1 MQRSLGALRAALLGM
16 AVFFWGGLPVAAAEP
31 FPQFDAIAPNVAFWT
46 DVYSRYPTTQV
57 IIHDSI
63 DLNIVYDV
71 ITVKPYDM
79 PGAPRINRSR
89 TKRAIA
95 TYRDIL
101 KRLAANPHI
110 KDKDCQRVAKL
121 FGPNAN
127 AKTFLRASQRV
138 RGQLGQKD
146 RFRAGLIRS
155 GAYLDEIRTILTS
168 YGVPED
174 LAYLPHVES
183 SFNPSA
189 YSKFGAAGI
198 WQFTRSTGKRFMK
211 VDYVLDERRDPI
223 RATHAAA
230 QLLRENYEKLG
241 SWPLAITA
249 YNHGAAGMARAR
261 QKHGDYPAIFTAY
274 RSRTFKFASRNFY
287 SEFLAARQ
295 VASDHTAYF
304 GSLDLAAPAESHTVR
319 LDGYVRFED
328 LCAHYK
334 VASDIMKQ
342 MNPALRSPVFND
354 QKYVPKGYE
363 LRLPLDAAP
372 SGATLAAIPSA
383 LYQSAQKPSRFYT
396 VQRGDTAGRIARV
409 HGVRLSDLILANNLS
424 ARATIYPRQ
433 TLRIPV
439 PGEKIAPPKT
449 EPLVVVAAEPPI
461 VVAAI
466 DKAKVETPEPSGDLG
481 VNTTQPEPETAK
493 PEPGPGPVA
502 LAPVPAS
509 GKTQEPQATTTPS
522 PEEVHEPQAA
532 SAPLSETP
540 QTAQTTVTSAPE
552 QVQESQEASV
562 PLPEGIQ
569 APPLMS
575 TAKPV
580 EAQEPQVAPVPVPEE
595 VQTVEEIQAP
605 ATAEVREPQAPMT
618 SVPEVVQEPNAEP
631 APVTEEATEPQIAS
645 VAPSHVKE
653 EAQAILTTMMPNTE
667 IVSIDVRFD
676 QVSEIDQRPVGLL
689 QVEVEET
696 LGHYAEWAGV
706 RTQQIRRL
714 NGLRF
719 GRTLHLHQKIK
730 IPLDKTS
737 AVAFEEQR
745 YEYHKRLQE
754 DFFAVYRVSE
764 LEPYRVQPGDN
775 YWTLCREKFG
785 VPMWLLKHYNMDV
798 DLADLHINQ
807 KLMIPA
813 IQETAAGDP
822 GTVSNDTASE
832 TGPSELSEDDPEPV
846 PAEENPAR

>member
-1 MQRSLGALRAALLGM
+1 MQRYSGALRAVLLCM
-16 AVFFWGGLPVAAAEP
+16 MVFFGGGLSFAAAEP
-31 FPQFDAIAPNVAFWT
+31 FPRFDAIAPNVAFWT
-46 DVYSRYPTTQV
+46 NVYSRYPTTQV

-79 PGAPRINRSR
+79 PGARKINRSR

-95 TYRDIL
+95 TYQDIL

-110 KDKDCQRVAKL
+110 EDSDCRRVAKL
-121 FGPNAN
+121 FGPNTD
-127 AKTFLRASQRV
+127 AKTFRRASQQV

-183 SFNPSA
+183 SFNPNA

-198 WQFTRSTGKRFMK
+198 WQFTRSTGKRFMQ
-211 VDYVLDERRDPI
+211 VGYVLDERRDPI

-230 QLLRENYEKLG
+230 KLLRENYEKLG

-261 QKHGDYPAIFTAY
+261 QKHGDYPAIFNSY

-304 GSLDLAAPAESHTVR
+304 GTLDLAAPAASHTVR
-319 LDGYVRFED
+319 LDGYIRFED

-334 VASDIMKQ
+334 VAPDIMKQ

-354 QKYVPKGYE
+354 QKYVPKGYD

-424 ARATIYPRQ
+424 ARATIYPKQ

-439 PGEKIAPPKT
+439 PGEKIAPPKP
-449 EPLVVVAAEPPI
+449 EPPVVVAAEPPV

-466 DKAKVETPEPSGDLG
+466 DKSKGGTAVSSDARQSIE
-481 VNTTQPEPETAK
+481 NQPEP
-493 PEPGPGPVA
+493 GVA
-502 LAPVPAS
+502 
-509 GKTQEPQATTTPS
+509 E
-522 PEEVHEPQAA
+522 
-532 SAPLSETP
+532 
-540 QTAQTTVTSAPE
+540 
-552 QVQESQEASV
+552 
-562 PLPEGIQ
+562 PLPAMRE
-569 APPLMS
+569 
-575 TAKPV
+575 
-580 EAQEPQVAPVPVPEE
+580 EPQVPPAPTPPEQQEPEETTASVSTVIPASPVTAVPE
-595 VQTVEEIQAP
+595 
-605 ATAEVREPQAPMT
+605 
-618 SVPEVVQEPNAEP
+618 PEAVQEMPTMP
-631 APVTEEATEPQIAS
+631 AS
-645 VAPSHVKE
+645 VSEAVPTPPETPPSLPKAPQSLSLGPRRRG
-653 EAQAILTTMMPNTE
+653 AT
-667 IVSIDVRFD
+667 DVAA
-676 QVSEIDQRPVGLL
+676 RPGR
-689 QVEVEET
+689 
-696 LGHYAEWAGV
+696 GHPQS
-706 RTQQIRRL
+706 RHCFHRCPFR
-714 NGLRF
+714 
-719 GRTLHLHQKIK
+719 
-730 IPLDKTS
+730 
-737 AVAFEEQR
+737 
-745 YEYHKRLQE
+745 
-754 DFFAVYRVSE
+754 
-764 LEPYRVQPGDN
+764 PG
-775 YWTLCREKFG
+775 
-785 VPMWLLKHYNMDV
+785 
-798 DLADLHINQ
+798 
-807 KLMIPA
+807 
-813 IQETAAGDP
+813 
-822 GTVSNDTASE
+822 
-832 TGPSELSEDDPEPV
+832 
-846 PAEENPAR
+846 

>member
-1 MQRSLGALRAALLGM
+1 
-16 AVFFWGGLPVAAAEP
+16 
-31 FPQFDAIAPNVAFWT
+31 
-46 DVYSRYPTTQV
+46 
-57 IIHDSI
+57 
-63 DLNIVYDV
+63 
-71 ITVKPYDM
+71 
-79 PGAPRINRSR
+79 
-89 TKRAIA
+89 
-95 TYRDIL
+95 
-101 KRLAANPHI
+101 
-110 KDKDCQRVAKL
+110 
-121 FGPNAN
+121 
-127 AKTFLRASQRV
+127 V

-198 WQFTRSTGKRFMK
+198 WQFMRSTGKQFME
-211 VDYVLDERRDPI
+211 VGYVLDERRDPL

-261 QKHGDYPAIFTAY
+261 QKHGDYPAIFTRY

-304 GSLDLAAPAESHTVR
+304 GTLELAAPAASHTVR

-334 VASDIMKQ
+334 VAPDVMKQ

-372 SGATLAAIPSA
+372 IGATLAAIPSA
-383 LYQSAQKPSRFYT
+383 FYQSAQKPSRFYT
-396 VQRGDTAGRIARV
+396 VQRGDTAGRIARA

-424 ARATIYPRQ
+424 ARATIYPKQ

-439 PGEKIAPPKT
+439 PGEKIAPLQP
-449 EPLVVVAAEPPI
+449 EPPVVVAAEPPV
-461 VVAAI
+461 VVAAM
-466 DKAKVETPEPSGDLG
+466 DKAQVDTAVSSDARQPVEK
-481 VNTTQPEPETAK
+481 QPEPEAS
-493 PEPGPGPVA
+493 EPLPA
-502 LAPVPAS
+502 TREEAQELAAP
-509 GKTQEPQATTTPS
+509 PS
-522 PEEVHEPQAA
+522 PEQQEPEVA
-532 SAPLSETP
+532 SAAVPAEMPASP
-540 QTAQTTVTSAPE
+540 VTAAPE
-552 QVQESQEASV
+552 IEAEQE
-562 PLPEGIQ
+562 
-569 APPLMS
+569 M
-575 TAKPV
+575 
-580 EAQEPQVAPVPVPEE
+580 
-595 VQTVEEIQAP
+595 P
-605 ATAEVREPQAPMT
+605 AM
-618 SVPEVVQEPNAEP
+618 P
-631 APVTEEATEPQIAS
+631 APVSEAAS
-645 VAPSHVKE
+645 TPPEAPPSISEAPPAPPTAAPPAVALPPPLPPAPAVVIPSP
-653 EAQAILTTMMPNTE
+653 A
-667 IVSIDVRFD
+667 IVSVDVRFD
-676 QVSEIDQRPVGLL
+676 QVSGGDQQPVGLL

-706 RTQQIRRL
+706 RTQHIRRL
-714 NGLRF
+714 NGLHF
-719 GRTLHLHQKIK
+719 GRTLHLHQKVK
-730 IPLDKTS
+730 IPLDKTN
-737 AVAFEEQR
+737 AAAFEEQR

-754 DFFAVYRVSE
+754 DFFAVYRVTE

-798 DLADLHINQ
+798 DLADLHIHQ

-822 GTVSNDTASE
+822 GTVSNDTASG
-832 TGPSELSEDDPEPV
+832 TDPSELAEDDPEPV
-846 PAEENPAR
+846 PPEEITAR

>member
-1 MQRSLGALRAALLGM
+1 MQRYSGALRAVLLCM
-16 AVFFWGGLPVAAAEP
+16 TVFFGGGLSVAAAEP
-31 FPQFDAIAPNVAFWT
+31 FPRFDAIAPNVAFWT
-46 DVYSRYPTTQV
+46 NVYSRYPTTQV

-79 PGAPRINRSR
+79 PGARKINRSR

-110 KDKDCQRVAKL
+110 EGSDSRRVAKL
-121 FGPNAN
+121 FGPNAD
-127 AKTFLRASQRV
+127 AKTFRRASQQV

-183 SFNPSA
+183 SFNPNA

-198 WQFTRSTGKRFMK
+198 WQFTRSTGKRFMQ
-211 VDYVLDERRDPI
+211 VGYVLDERRDPI

-230 QLLRENYEKLG
+230 QLLRENYERLG

-261 QKHGDYPAIFTAY
+261 QKHGDYPAIFSSY

-304 GSLDLAAPAESHTVR
+304 GTLDLAAPAASHTVR
-319 LDGYVRFED
+319 LDGYIRFED

-334 VASDIMKQ
+334 VAPDIMKQ

-354 QKYVPKGYE
+354 QKYVPKGYD

-424 ARATIYPRQ
+424 ARATIYPKQ

-439 PGEKIAPPKT
+439 PGEKIAPPKP
-449 EPLVVVAAEPPI
+449 EPPVVVAAEPPV

-466 DKAKVETPEPSGDLG
+466 DKAKGGTAASSDARQSIENQSAPEVAEPLPAVREEPQVPPAPTPPE
-481 VNTTQPEPETAK
+481 QQEPEEKMAS
-493 PEPGPGPVA
+493 VSA
-502 LAPVPAS
+502 VIPAS
-509 GKTQEPQATTTPS
+509 PVTAVTEPEVEQEMPTMPASVSEAVPTPPETRPSLPEAPQA
-522 PEEVHEPQAA
+522 PQTA
-532 SAPLSETP
+532 SAP
-540 QTAQTTVTSAPE
+540 AVA
-552 QVQESQEASV
+552 VQPA
-562 PLPEGIQ
+562 LP
-569 APPLMS
+569 P
-575 TAKPV
+575 
-580 EAQEPQVAPVPVPEE
+580 
-595 VQTVEEIQAP
+595 AP
-605 ATAEVREPQAPMT
+605 A
-618 SVPEVVQEPNAEP
+618 VV
-631 APVTEEATEPQIAS
+631 
-645 VAPSHVKE
+645 
-653 EAQAILTTMMPNTE
+653 MPNPA

-676 QVSEIDQRPVGLL
+676 QVSAVDQRPVGLL

-730 IPLDKTS
+730 IPLDKTN
-737 AVAFEEQR
+737 AAAFEEQR

-754 DFFAVYRVSE
+754 DFFAAYRVTE
-764 LEPYRVQPGDN
+764 LEPYRVEPGDN

-798 DLADLHINQ
+798 DLADLHIHQ

-822 GTVSNDTASE
+822 GTVSNDGAPETA
-832 TGPSELSEDDPEPV
+832 PSELSEDDSEPAPPEET
-846 PAEENPAR
+846 PAP

>member
-1 MQRSLGALRAALLGM
+1 MQRYSGALRAVLLCM
-16 AVFFWGGLPVAAAEP
+16 MVFFGGGLSVAAAEP
-31 FPQFDAIAPNVAFWT
+31 FPRFDAIAPNVAFWT
-46 DVYSRYPTTQV
+46 NVYSRYPTTQV

-63 DLNIVYDV
+63 DLSIVYDV

-79 PGAPRINRSR
+79 PGARKINRSR

-95 TYRDIL
+95 TYQDIL

-110 KDKDCQRVAKL
+110 EDSDCRRVAKL
-121 FGPNAN
+121 FGPNTD
-127 AKTFLRASQRV
+127 AKTFRRASQQV

-198 WQFTRSTGKRFMK
+198 WQFTRSTGKRFMQ
-211 VDYVLDERRDPI
+211 VGYVLDERRDPI

-261 QKHGDYPAIFTAY
+261 QKHGDYPAIFNSY

-304 GSLDLAAPAESHTVR
+304 GTLDLAAPAASHTVR
-319 LDGYVRFED
+319 LDGYIRFED

-334 VASDIMKQ
+334 VAPDIMKQ

-354 QKYVPKGYE
+354 QKYVPKGYD

-424 ARATIYPRQ
+424 ARATIYPKQ

-439 PGEKIAPPKT
+439 PGEKIAPPKP
-449 EPLVVVAAEPPI
+449 EPPVVVAAEPPV

-466 DKAKVETPEPSGDLG
+466 EKAKGGTAISSDARQSIQNQPATEVAEPLPAMREEPQVPPAPTPPEQQEPKETTASVPAVIPASP
-481 VNTTQPEPETAK
+481 VTVPEPEAEQEMPTM
-493 PEPGPGPVA
+493 
-502 LAPVPAS
+502 PAS
-509 GKTQEPQATTTPS
+509 VSEAVPTP
-522 PEEVHEPQAA
+522 P
-532 SAPLSETP
+532 ETP
-540 QTAQTTVTSAPE
+540 PS
-552 QVQESQEASV
+552 
-562 PLPEGIQ
+562 LPE
-569 APPLMS
+569 APQTSQPA
-575 TAKPV
+575 TGPA
-580 EAQEPQVAPVPVPEE
+580 VAVHPALPP
-595 VQTVEEIQAP
+595 AP
-605 ATAEVREPQAPMT
+605 A
-618 SVPEVVQEPNAEP
+618 VVIPNP
-631 APVTEEATEPQIAS
+631 A
-645 VAPSHVKE
+645 
-653 EAQAILTTMMPNTE
+653 

-676 QVSEIDQRPVGLL
+676 QVSAVDQRPVGLL

-730 IPLDKTS
+730 IPLDKTN
-737 AVAFEEQR
+737 AAAFEEQR

-754 DFFAVYRVSE
+754 DFFAAYRVTE
-764 LEPYRVQPGDN
+764 LEPYRVEPGDN

-798 DLADLHINQ
+798 DLADLHIHQ

-822 GTVSNDTASE
+822 GTVSNDTAPE
-832 TGPSELSEDDPEPV
+832 TDPSELPEDDPEPV
-846 PAEENPAR
+846 PPEEGPSR

>member
-1 MQRSLGALRAALLGM
+1 MQRFSGALRAALLGM
-16 AVFFWGGLPVAAAEP
+16 AVFFWGGLSFAAAEL
-31 FPQFDAIAPNVAFWT
+31 FPRFDAITPNVAFWA

-79 PGAPRINRSR
+79 PGARKINRSR
-89 TKRAIA
+89 TKQALA

-101 KRLAANPHI
+101 KRLAANPHSE
-110 KDKDCQRVAKL
+110 DSDCRRVAKL
-121 FGPNAN
+121 FGPNAG

-198 WQFTRSTGKRFMK
+198 WQFMRSTGKRFME
-211 VDYVLDERRDPI
+211 VDYVLDERRDPL

-261 QKHGDYPAIFTAY
+261 RKHGDYPAIFTRY

-295 VASDHTAYF
+295 VASDYTAYF
-304 GSLDLAAPAESHTVR
+304 GTLELTAPAASHTVR

-328 LCAHYK
+328 LCAHYQ
-334 VASDIMKQ
+334 VAPDILKQ

-354 QKYVPKGYE
+354 QKYVPKGYD
-363 LRLPLDAAP
+363 LRLPLDAAS
-372 SGATLAAIPSA
+372 SGATLAAIPPA

-424 ARATIYPRQ
+424 ARATIYPKQ
-433 TLRIPV
+433 TLRIPL
-439 PGEKIAPPKT
+439 PGEKIAPPQP
-449 EPLVVVAAEPPI
+449 EPPVVVVVEPPI

-466 DKAKVETPEPSGDLG
+466 NKAKVGPSEPSDDLG
-481 VNTTQPEPETAK
+481 ANTMKPAPEAAK
-493 PEPGPGPVA
+493 PEPGPEPVD

-509 GKTQEPQATTTPS
+509 GKTQEPK
-522 PEEVHEPQAA
+522 AA
-532 SAPLSETP
+532 SAPISEAV
-540 QTAQTTVTSAPE
+540 QTAQTTTAPAPE

-562 PLPEGIQ
+562 PLAGDIQ
-569 APPLMS
+569 EPPLIS
-575 TAKPV
+575 TAKPE
-580 EAQEPQVAPVPVPEE
+580 EAQEPPMTAAPIPEE
-595 VQTVEEIQAP
+595 VQTVPDVQAP
-605 ATAEVREPQAPMT
+605 ATEDVRVPQAPVT
-618 SVPEVVQEPNAEP
+618 TAPEVVQEPQAEP
-631 APVTEEATEPQIAS
+631 TPVTTEEAKPQIAL
-645 VAPSHVKE
+645 VVPSQVEE
-653 EAQAILTTMMPNTE
+653 EAQAVPATVVVPNAE

-676 QVSEIDQRPVGLL
+676 QVSAVDQRPVGLL

-696 LGHYAEWAGV
+696 LGHFAEWAGV

-730 IPLDKTS
+730 IPLDKTN
-737 AVAFEEQR
+737 AAAFEEQR

-754 DFFAVYRVSE
+754 DFFAAYRVTE

-798 DLADLHINQ
+798 DLADLHIHQ

-822 GTVSNDTASE
+822 GTVSNDTAPE
-832 TGPSELSEDDPEPV
+832 TVPSELPEDDPEPV
-846 PAEENPAR
+846 PPEETPAR

>member
-1 MQRSLGALRAALLGM
+1 MQCSSGALRAALLGM
-16 AVFFWGGLPVAAAEP
+16 AVFFWGGLSVAAAEP
-31 FPQFDAIAPNVAFWT
+31 FPRFDAIAPNVAFWT

-63 DLNIVYDV
+63 DLDIVYDV

-79 PGAPRINRSR
+79 PGARKINRSR

-110 KDKDCQRVAKL
+110 EDSDCQRVAKL

-127 AKTFLRASQRV
+127 AKTFRRASQRV

-295 VASDHTAYF
+295 VASDYTAYF
-304 GSLDLAAPAESHTVR
+304 GTLNLAAPAASHTVR
-319 LDGYVRFED
+319 LDGYIRFED

-334 VASDIMKQ
+334 VASDVMKQ
-342 MNPALRSPVFND
+342 MNQALRSPVFND

-372 SGATLAAIPSA
+372 SGATLAAIPTA

-424 ARATIYPRQ
+424 ARATIYPKQ

-439 PGEKIAPPKT
+439 PGEKIAPPKP
-449 EPLVVVAAEPPI
+449 EPPVVVAAEPPI

-466 DKAKVETPEPSGDLG
+466 DKAKVEIPEPSGDLG
-481 VNTTQPEPETAK
+481 ANTTQPEPETAK
-493 PEPGPGPVA
+493 PKPGPGTVDLSPVS
-502 LAPVPAS
+502 APR
-509 GKTQEPQATTTPS
+509 KTQAS
-522 PEEVHEPQAA
+522 QAA
-532 SAPLSETP
+532 SAPLSETI
-540 QTAQTTVTSAPE
+540 QTAQTTTAPASDQLE
-552 QVQESQEASV
+552 ESQVASVPMPEESQEPPVTA
-562 PLPEGIQ
+562 
-569 APPLMS
+569 APIP
-575 TAKPV
+575 K
-580 EAQEPQVAPVPVPEE
+580 E
-595 VQTVEEIQAP
+595 VQTVPNVQAP
-605 ATAEVREPQAPMT
+605 ATEDDRAPQVPMT
-618 SVPEVVQEPNAEP
+618 TAPEVVQEPQAAP
-631 APVTEEATEPQIAS
+631 APVTEEATEPQIALI
-645 VAPSHVKE
+645 VPSQVEE
-653 EAQAILTTMMPNTE
+653 EAQSVPATVVVPNTE

-676 QVSEIDQRPVGLL
+676 QVADIDQRPVGLL

-730 IPLDKTS
+730 IPLDKTN
-737 AVAFEEQR
+737 AAAFEEQR

-764 LEPYRVQPGDN
+764 LETYRVQPGDN

-798 DLADLHINQ
+798 ALADLRINQ

-832 TGPSELSEDDPEPV
+832 TDPSELPEEDPEPA
-846 PAEENPAR
+846 PLEEIPDR